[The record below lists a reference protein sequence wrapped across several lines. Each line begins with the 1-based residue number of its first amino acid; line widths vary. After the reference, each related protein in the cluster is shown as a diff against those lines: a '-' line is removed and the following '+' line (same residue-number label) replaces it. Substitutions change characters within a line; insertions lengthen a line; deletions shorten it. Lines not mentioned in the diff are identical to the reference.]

1 MTVRD
6 ALVEAMAGVITPQDE
21 TSISP
26 SLPVAYLFVLSDS
39 KKKYGNEETLQLSI
53 GDRTKEKVDELY
65 DGLYAAIGTTYTST
79 DGTYL
84 AQVVWEPAQAL
95 VMLDGSWGRRMTLK
109 ISYWGV

>member
-6 ALVEAMAGVITPQDE
+6 ALVEAMSDVIVPMDE

-26 SLPVAYLFVLSDS
+26 SLPVAYLFVTGDS

-53 GDRTKEKVDELY
+53 GATTKEKVDALY
-65 DGLYAAIGTTYTST
+65 DDLYAAIGTSYMAT

-84 AQVVWEPAQAL
+84 ALVVWEPAQAL
-95 VMLDGSWGRRMTLK
+95 VMLDGSWGRGMTLK
-109 ISYWGV
+109 ITYWGV